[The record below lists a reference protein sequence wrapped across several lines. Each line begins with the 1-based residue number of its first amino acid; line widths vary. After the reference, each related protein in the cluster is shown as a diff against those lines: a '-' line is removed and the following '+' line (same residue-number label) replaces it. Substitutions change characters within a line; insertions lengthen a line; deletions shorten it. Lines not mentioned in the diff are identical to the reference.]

1 MSTSIS
7 PPVAVI
13 RLKNLAN
20 RRTGLRDVS
29 FEVAEGEVVSLLGSL
44 GRDVL
49 LTLAGLVRDQSGEI
63 IIKGRLLRR
72 TPSHRRS
79 AGVVFSG
86 DNLFPQLSL
95 TDNLAL
101 PLRARGLARGERA
114 ARIAEVLALFDLQEV
129 AHRRPLMLP
138 MLQRRQAALARA
150 LVFGP
155 AVLLL
160 DEPFADLDPQP
171 RAILQQQ
178 LLAVIRANRLTVL
191 IATSDWRD
199 AMAMSDRIGVLAGGA
214 IVQLGPPEELYE
226 RPFNADVAFALGE
239 TNRLDGVLR
248 DIEDDVA
255 VVALNCGPLV
265 EAVRGEPLAVGQ
277 RCLVHVRPERVA
289 IAAARAADIGP
300 DAIAAVLQQIT
311 HLGDH
316 IRMSVSVGSA
326 RLVVHRPAGSGLA
339 GLLPGREVAIAWQR
353 SHATVFG
360 ERAFADLEPF
370 V

>member
-1 MSTSIS
+1 MSTPAPI
-7 PPVAVI
+7 I

-20 RRTGLRDVS
+20 QRSGLRDVS
-29 FEVAEGEVVSLLGSL
+29 FEVAEGEVVTLLGSL

-49 LTLAGLVRDQSGEI
+49 LTLAGLVRASSGEI
-63 IIKGRLLRR
+63 IIKGLLLRR
-72 TPSHRRS
+72 TPSHRRT

-86 DNLFPQLSL
+86 DNMFPQLSVA
-95 TDNLAL
+95 DNLAL
-101 PLRARGLARGERA
+101 PLRARGMNRAERYG
-114 ARIAEVLALFDLQEV
+114 RIAEVLAVFDLLEV
-129 AHRRPLMLP
+129 AHRRPTMLS

-171 RAILQQQ
+171 RAILHQQ
-178 LLAVIRANRLTVL
+178 LLTVIRANHLTAL
-191 IATSDWRD
+191 ISTTDWRD

-226 RPFNADVAFALGE
+226 RPTSADVAFALGE

-248 DIEDDVA
+248 EIEDDVA

-265 EAVRGEPLAVGQ
+265 EAMPGEPLAVGQ

-289 IAAARAADIGP
+289 IAAAKAADIGP
-300 DAIAAVLQQIT
+300 DAIAAVLQQAT

-326 RLVVHRPAGSGLA
+326 RLVVHRPAGAGLA
-339 GLLPGREVAIAWQR
+339 GLQPGREVAIAWQK

-360 ERAFADLEPF
+360 QRAFADTEPLA
-370 V
+370 